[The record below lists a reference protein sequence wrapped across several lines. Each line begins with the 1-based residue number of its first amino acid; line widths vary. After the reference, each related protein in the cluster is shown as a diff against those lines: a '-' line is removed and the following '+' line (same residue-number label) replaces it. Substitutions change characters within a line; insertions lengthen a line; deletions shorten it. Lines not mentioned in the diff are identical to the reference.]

1 MDYIR
6 DHGGF
11 GLTSDQTE
19 KVLQFQDLTGI
30 EDMTI
35 CRDVLQR
42 HQWNLEVAVQE
53 QLNIREGR
61 PSVYASESR
70 PPAVVSDHLSQHF
83 YYSPPTDGSGSGF
96 KGLFK
101 SVISFFFNMCY
112 NTLIT
117 VLQYSRR
124 LLGEYGETHHFYLNN
139 R

>member
-1 MDYIR
+1 MNYLR
-6 DHGGF
+6 ENGSL

-70 PPAVVSDHLSQHF
+70 PPAVVSDHLVQHI
-83 YYSPPTDGSGSGF
+83 YYTPPTDGSASGL
-96 KGLFK
+96 KGLLK
-101 SVISFFFNMCY
+101 TVISFFWNMCY

-117 VLQYSRR
+117 VLQISRR
-124 LLGEYGETHHFYLNN
+124 LLGMKTIYCNI
-139 R
+139 